1 MFENC
6 ELKIENYAV
15 MTIHKTVLLKET
27 IDALNLKPGMIV
39 VDATLGGGGHSLEV
53 LKKIGK
59 TGKLIAFDRDQDAI
73 DRFKRKISAIGGPAF
88 GWEVGSVEKSDEN
101 IKLFH
106 DNYSTLKDR
115 LTSVNIFSVDAILA
129 DLGISSDQLAD
140 QERGISFQFDAPLDM
155 RMDLTKGITAAEVV
169 NTYGE
174 QDLIRILK
182 EFGDEQY
189 AHSIVRNI
197 IVQRSIKPL
206 TRTIELVEL
215 IERSVP
221 PTYKRKKL
229 HCATKTFQA
238 LRIEVNQELETL
250 GLFLSQAVEMLKPGA
265 RLAIITFHSG
275 EDALVKYALRENAR
289 GCICPPEFPVCRC
302 QKTPLV
308 NLITRKPIV
317 PSDKEVLENPRAR
330 SAKLRV
336 AEKVHPVK

>member
-1 MFENC
+1 
-6 ELKIENYAV
+6 
-15 MTIHKTVLLKET
+15 MTIHKTVLLKEA

-53 LKKIGK
+53 LKKIGPK
-59 TGKLIAFDRDQDAI
+59 GKLIAFDRDQDAI
-73 DRFKRKISAIGGPAF
+73 DRFEKRI
-88 GWEVGSVEKSDEN
+88 EVGSAATSDEN

-106 DNYSTLKDR
+106 DNYSALKDR
-115 LTSVNIFSVDAILA
+115 LTSVDIFSVDAILA

-140 QERGISFQFDAPLDM
+140 EKRGISFQGDAPLDM
-155 RMDLTKGITAAEVV
+155 RMDMSSGITAADVV
-169 NTYGE
+169 NTYEE
-174 QDLIRILK
+174 QDLIKILK

-189 AHSIVRNI
+189 AHAIVRK
-197 IVQRSIKPL
+197 IVAERGEKL
-206 TRTIELVEL
+206 FTRTAELVDL

-221 PTYKRKKL
+221 AMYKRKKI

-238 LRIEVNQELETL
+238 LRIEVNQELKTL
-250 GLFLSQAVEMLKPGA
+250 DSFLSQAVEILKPGA

-275 EDALVKYALRENAR
+275 EDALVKWTLRENAR

-302 QKTPLV
+302 QQKPLV

-317 PSDKEVLENPRAR
+317 PSEKEVTENPRAR

-336 AEKVHPVK
+336 AQKV

>member
-1 MFENC
+1 
-6 ELKIENYAV
+6 

-27 IDALNLKPGMIV
+27 VEALNLKPGMIV

-53 LKKIGK
+53 LKKIGSK
-59 TGKLIAFDRDQDAI
+59 GKLIAFDRDQDAI
-73 DRFKRKISAIGGPAF
+73 DRFTDRISAKGGPAS
-88 GWEVGSVEKSDEN
+88 GWEVGSVEVSDEN

-115 LTSVNIFSVDAILA
+115 LTSMDIFSVDAILA

-140 QERGISFQFDAPLDM
+140 EKRGISFQGDAPLDM
-155 RMDLTKGITAAEVV
+155 RMDLSTGITAADIV
-169 NTYGE
+169 NTYDE
-174 QDLIRILK
+174 QALIKILK

-197 IVQRSIKPL
+197 IAQRSEKPF

-221 PTYKRKKL
+221 GMYKRKKL

-238 LRIEVNQELETL
+238 LRIEVNQELKTL
-250 GLFLSQAVEMLKPGA
+250 DLFVSQAIEMLKPGG

-275 EDALVKYALRENAR
+275 EDALVKWMLRENAR

-302 QKTPLV
+302 ECRSII

-317 PSDKEVLENPRAR
+317 PSESEVLENPRSR

-336 AEKVHPVK
+336 AEKI

>member
-1 MFENC
+1 
-6 ELKIENYAV
+6 

-53 LKKIGK
+53 LKKIGSK
-59 TGKLIAFDRDQDAI
+59 GKLIAFDRDQDAI
-73 DRFKRKISAIGGPAF
+73 DRFKKRI
-88 GWEVGSVEKSDEN
+88 EVGSGEVSDEN

-106 DNYSTLKDR
+106 DNYSSLKDR
-115 LTSVNIFSVDAILA
+115 LTSVDIFSVDAILA

-140 QERGISFQFDAPLDM
+140 QERGISFQGDAPLDM
-155 RMDLTKGITAAEVV
+155 RMDLTQGITAAEVV
-169 NTYGE
+169 NTYAE

-197 IVQRSIKPL
+197 IAERTEKPF
-206 TRTIELVEL
+206 TRTVELVEL

-221 PTYKRKKL
+221 GMYKRKKL

-250 GLFLSQAVEMLKPGA
+250 ESFLSQAVEVLKPGG
-265 RLAIITFHSG
+265 RLAVITFHSG

-302 QKTPLV
+302 QKTQLI

-317 PSDKEVLENPRAR
+317 PSDNEVLENPRAR

-336 AEKVHPVK
+336 AEKA